1 MPLGLLLSTTAGA
14 ESPQLLVALVA
25 LGLVLVLEV
34 LHVQAPTTAGA
45 QSPQLLVALVAVG
58 LVLVLEVL
66 ARVAL

>member
-1 MPLGLLLSTTAGA
+1 M
-14 ESPQLLVALVA
+14 
-25 LGLVLVLEV
+25 VLVLEV